1 MKKLFSLFAMVLVMA
16 FAVSNN
22 VVAQEQKDEPVAVEQ
37 ATDSTVVAADEA
49 VETVQPTQATDEV
62 VQQKKSFHYVLK
74 EKFIEG
80 GAGFMTTVLLC
91 LIFGLALCIE
101 RIIYLTLSTT
111 NSQKLLAN
119 VENALD
125 KGGAK
130 AAQDV
135 CKDVRGPLASVIWQG
150 LDKYGE
156 GVEMVEKSMVSYGS
170 VATARLEK
178 GLGWIGLFIALA
190 PMLGF
195 MGTVIGMV
203 QAFDQIAVV
212 GEMSPAVV
220 AGGMK
225 VALLTTV
232 FGLIV
237 AVILQIFYNYILT
250 KIESIVLDMEDST
263 ISFLDIV
270 AAKINK

>member
-1 MKKLFSLFAMVLVMA
+1 MKKLFSLLALVFVLS
-16 FAVSNN
+16 FAVTNQ
-22 VVAQEQKDEPVAVEQ
+22 VVAQEQTENETTEQAVEEQ
-37 ATDSTVVAADEA
+37 A
-49 VETVQPTQATDEV
+49 VEEQAPMAVETDEV
-62 VQQKKSFHYVLK
+62 VQESKSFHYVLK

-91 LIFGLALCIE
+91 LIFGLALSIE
-101 RIIYLTLSTT
+101 RIIYLSLSTT
-111 NSQKLLAN
+111 NSQKLL
-119 VENALD
+119 EKIDSAL
-125 KGGAK
+125 KNGGPSK
-130 AAQDV
+130 ALQV
-135 CKDVRGPLASVIWQG
+135 CKDTRGPVASIFYEG
-150 LDKYGE
+150 LSKYDE
-156 GVEMVEKSMVSYGS
+156 GIDMVEKSLVSYGG
-170 VATARLEK
+170 VATGRLEK

-203 QAFDQIAVV
+203 AAFDQIAVV

-225 VALLTTV
+225 IALLTTV

-250 KIESIVLDMEDST
+250 KIESIVLDMEDASIT
-263 ISFLDIV
+263 FLDIV
-270 AAKINK
+270 ANNMGNNK

>member
-1 MKKLFSLFAMVLVMA
+1 MKKLFSLLAMVFLLT
-16 FAVSNN
+16 FAVSNTS
-22 VVAQEQKDEPVAVEQ
+22 VAQDQPAN
-37 ATDSTVVAADEA
+37 SAADTTQTITQAPEA
-49 VETVQPTQATDEV
+49 VAEAATPAIEEE
-62 VQQKKSFHYVLK
+62 VQQKKSFHYALK

-91 LIFGLALCIE
+91 LILGLALAIE

-111 NSQKLLAN
+111 NSRKLLN
-119 VENALD
+119 QVETALNQQ
-125 KGGAK
+125 GLK
-130 AAQDV
+130 AAQDI
-135 CKDVRGPLASVIWQG
+135 CKNTRGPLASVFWQG
-150 LDKYGE
+150 LDKYDE
-156 GVEMVEKSMVSYGS
+156 GIDSVEKSLVSYGS

-178 GLGWIGLFIALA
+178 GLAWISLFIALA

-195 MGTVIGMV
+195 MGTVIGMI
-203 QAFDQIAVV
+203 QAFDQIAIV
-212 GEMSPAVV
+212 GEMSPQVV

-250 KIESIVLDMEDST
+250 KIESIVTDMEDSS

-270 AAKINK
+270 ASKMK